1 MSARH
6 TRRLLVCTSS
16 LALGLSTIA
25 LAQENG
31 TQPGTVLERVTVK
44 GQRVATQKG
53 GATDTPL
60 AREVSRETLDN
71 KQITSLSDLGRVAEP
86 GVNFNRTTG
95 AVNIRGLEGNRVL
108 TTIDGIPIPF
118 MNDVTRG
125 LTGGGASGGSDTV
138 NFSALSA
145 VDVMSGADSSR
156 AGGGALG
163 GVLAYRTLEPED
175 LIGEGRQ
182 WGGLAKTTYDSSDK
196 SWQGAAAVA
205 GRVEGTSALFQGS
218 YRRGHETSTK
228 GEVGGYSTTRT
239 EANPSDF
246 DENNLLFK
254 LRQELVGGH
263 TIGLTLE
270 RYRKDRD
277 TDMRTLQTVGGNYR
291 PGDYMAQ
298 KDNDRDR
305 ASIDYK
311 FESESENS
319 PIDSMWASLYFQKLG
334 IMDGYTGVRS
344 TSLTGP
350 IGRENT
356 TDEKAFGLVGAAEKS
371 LDIGGYDHRFTFG
384 FDLAT
389 LTSEQYSAGYD
400 ACPAKPASGIF
411 TGAATACNNLHTNQ
425 ADTPKVDGNR
435 IGFYL
440 DDEIALGQSGF
451 RLTPG
456 VRFDWVSYEPQ
467 MTAAF
472 ARNASK
478 PSLPGSFEDT
488 AISPKLRLA
497 YDLAPDAELFAQ
509 WAMGFRAPTTGE
521 LYSRF
526 GATGT
531 YLRLGNADLESETS
545 NGFELGGKFG
555 DDRLGGRISLFYNR
569 YKNFIDTRSLSA
581 GEAASMGYSLSD
593 YRQGG
598 ITQYRNISEAEIY
611 GLELSGQKVF
621 DNGFRVGASLAA
633 LGSKDLDNNTFIR
646 SVAPVK
652 AVATFGYDTAS
663 WGAGV
668 DLIGVAASK
677 EDDGRGGTYFPTSG
691 YGLVDLTAWW
701 EPEQVKGLRINAG
714 IYNVFDKTYYD
725 YASVRSNTNAQAREF
740 SSEPGRSFKISLTQ
754 RF

>member
-1 MSARH
+1 MPTRSVRH
-6 TRRLLVCTSS
+6 LLACSS
-16 LALGLSTIA
+16 ILTLASIPAA
-25 LAQENG
+25 LAQESAKKE
-31 TQPGTVLERVTVK
+31 TVLERVSVRGDRVGAPK
-44 GQRVATQKG
+44 GS
-53 GATDTPL
+53 ATDTPL
-60 AREVSRETLDN
+60 TREVSRETLDA
-71 KQITSLSDLGRVAEP
+71 KQITNLSDLGRVAEP

-95 AVNIRGLEGNRVL
+95 AVNIRGLEGSRVL
-108 TTIDGIPIPF
+108 TTVDGIPIPYL
-118 MNDVTRG
+118 NDVTRG
-125 LTGGGASGGSDTV
+125 LAGGGASGGSDTV

-218 YRRGHETSTK
+218 YRRGHETRTK
-228 GEVGGYSTTRT
+228 GEVGGYGATRT
-239 EANPSDF
+239 QANPSDF

-263 TIGLTLE
+263 TIGVTLE

-277 TDMRTLQTVGGNYR
+277 SDMRTLQAVNGNYR
-291 PGDYMAQ
+291 PGSYMAQ

-311 FESESENS
+311 FESESDNS

-334 IMDGYTGVRS
+334 IMDGYRGYRS
-344 TSLTGP
+344 TSIIGP
-350 IGRENT
+350 IGRANT
-356 TDEKAFGLVGAAEKS
+356 TDEKTFGLVGAAEKT
-371 LDIGGYDHRFTFG
+371 LDMGGFEHRFTLG

-389 LTSEQYSAGYD
+389 LTSEQYSGGYD
-400 ACPAKPASGIF
+400 ACPTKPASGIY

-478 PSLPGSFEDT
+478 PALPGSFEDT

-497 YDLAPDAELFAQ
+497 YDLAPNAELFAQ

-526 GATGT
+526 GASGT
-531 YLRLGNADLESETS
+531 YLRLGNASLESETS

-569 YKNFIDTRSLSA
+569 YQNFIDTRSLTAS
-581 GEAASMGYSLSD
+581 EASSMGYSLSD

-652 AVATFGYDTAS
+652 AVASLGYDTTS
-663 WGAGV
+663 WGVGV

-677 EDDGRGGTYFPTSG
+677 ADDGRGGTYFPTSG

-714 IYNVFDKTYYD
+714 VYNVFDKTYYD
-725 YASVRSNTNAQAREF
+725 YASVRSNTNAQAREYY
-740 SSEPGRSFKISLTQ
+740 SEPGRSFKISLTQ